1 MTLYRR
7 LEQAQPIEEDWT
19 TKRPAARVSPT
30 SRRIRA
36 WPVCVM
42 ALITVAS
49 AIAPEAATAKD
60 GDSVWITSWTGSA
73 QGPYPSGNAVAQPD
87 LEFAFPNKVA
97 SDQTFRLIVHPDL
110 WSPQMR
116 IRFTNVFG
124 NQPVTF
130 DGVFVGLQKSGAT
143 LVHNTNQP
151 VHFSGEANLTLQPGQ
166 STWSDP
172 VSLPFVEDA
181 GQESPDL
188 AGRKLSIS
196 FHTVG
201 STGPMTWHAKA
212 LTTSYVTNQGA
223 GSVGDAEGDS
233 AFPTST
239 TSWYFIDAIDMRAPH
254 GTQLVVALGDSITDG
269 TSSTIN
275 GDDRWPDVVARRL
288 EAAYGDRVVLVNEGI
303 GGNQI
308 IGPAAY
314 DPNNPVSGGPSVL
327 QRLARDVLSLS
338 GVTAV
343 IWHEGTNDV
352 SAGATADAIEAGIST
367 VVQQLRTAIPGIRI
381 VGTTVTSEVGAAG
394 NGGTPAAAAERIA
407 LNQFIKSSGL
417 FDAIADFYNVTT
429 DPATGAMKAQ
439 YIPNT
444 SIGGA
449 GDHVHPN
456 RAGYLAMG
464 NAVDIRMLVAP
475 RER

>member
-1 MTLYRR
+1 MNLDQA
-7 LEQAQPIEEDWT
+7 LEQAQHTREDRT
-19 TKRPAARVSPT
+19 VKRPARRISPT
-30 SRRIRA
+30 SGRIRVL
-36 WPVCVM
+36 PVCVM
-42 ALITVAS
+42 ALITVT
-49 AIAPEAATAKD
+49 AATAPGPSAAQD
-60 GDSVWITSWTGSA
+60 SDSVWVTSWTGSA
-73 QGPYPSGNAVAQPD
+73 QGPFPSGNAVAQPD
-87 LEFAFPNKVA
+87 LEFAFPNKAA
-97 SDQTFRLIVHPDL
+97 SDQTFRLIVHPDF
-110 WSPQMR
+110 WSPRMR

-143 LVHNTNQP
+143 LVHHTNQP
-151 VHFSGEANLTLQPGQ
+151 VRFSGEASLTLPPGQ
-166 STWSDP
+166 SAWSDP

-181 GQESPDL
+181 GQGGLEL
-188 AGRKLSIS
+188 AGKKLSIS

-201 STGPMTWHAKA
+201 TTGPMTWHAKA
-212 LTTSYVTNQGA
+212 LTTSYVTNQGV
-223 GSVGDAEGDS
+223 GSVGNAEGDS

-239 TSWYFIDAIDMRAPH
+239 TSWYFIDAIDMRAPR
-254 GTQLVVALGDSITDG
+254 GTQLVVALVDSITDG

-288 EAAYGDRVVLVNEGI
+288 ADAYGDRVVLVNEGI

-308 IGPAAY
+308 VGPAVY

-327 QRLARDVLSLS
+327 QRLDRDVLSLS
-338 GVTAV
+338 GVTAL

-352 SAGATADAIEAGIST
+352 SAGTTADAIEAGMST
-367 VVQQLRTAIPGIRI
+367 VVQRLRAAIPGIRI
-381 VGTTVTSEVGAAG
+381 AGTTITSEVGAAG
-394 NGGTPAAAAERIA
+394 NGGTPAAAAERIT
-407 LNQFIKSSGL
+407 LNEFIKSSGL
-417 FDAIADFYNVTT
+417 FDGVVDFYGVTT

-464 NAVDIRMLVAP
+464 SAVDLSLLVN
-475 RER
+475 RGGR

>member
-1 MTLYRR
+1 MNEINAAQR
-7 LEQAQPIEEDWT
+7 LQ
-19 TKRPAARVSPT
+19 V
-30 SRRIRA
+30 
-36 WPVCVM
+36 
-42 ALITVAS
+42 
-49 AIAPEAATAKD
+49 AATAK
-60 GDSVWITSWTGSA
+60 
-73 QGPYPSGNAVAQPD
+73 
-87 LEFAFPNKVA
+87 
-97 SDQTFRLIVHPDL
+97 
-110 WSPQMR
+110 
-116 IRFTNVFG
+116 
-124 NQPVTF
+124 
-130 DGVFVGLQKSGAT
+130 
-143 LVHNTNQP
+143 
-151 VHFSGEANLTLQPGQ
+151 GEAEKIMKVKQAEAAKQ
-166 STWSDP
+166 SDILYGEG
-172 VSLPFVEDA
+172 VA
-181 GQESPDL
+181 GQRKAIIDGLRESVAEFKESLRDADSSEVMRVVLLTQYFDTLKNL
-188 AGRKLSIS
+188 AG
-196 FHTVG
+196 H
-201 STGPMTWHAKA
+201 
-212 LTTSYVTNQGA
+212 
-223 GSVGDAEGDS
+223 
-233 AFPTST
+233 
-239 TSWYFIDAIDMRAPH
+239 
-254 GTQLVVALGDSITDG
+254 
-269 TSSTIN
+269 
-275 GDDRWPDVVARRL
+275 
-288 EAAYGDRVVLVNEGI
+288 GDRVILVNEGI

-381 VGTTVTSEVGAAG
+381 VGTTITSEVGAAG

-464 NAVDIRMLVAP
+464 NAVDIRTLVAP
-475 RER
+475 RD